1 LLLVFLSPGLL
12 VLATLLAVYPWAW
25 AGQNLARGWHAAVA
39 DGAFALGAYDAALR
53 ADGRALDAQD
63 TPDGWLRLGNHA
75 RAAGDARRALKAYQN
90 AAGLTPSYIAAVGH
104 LGDLLRANGDDA
116 GAREAFI
123 GYYVDQQRLAD
134 WSWRELRPVPPTTL
148 AVGDGLDFGL
158 VGGMYLAEQQQGA
171 LARWTDGRGLLRL
184 DIPRDGPALLRLRLA
199 APRPGAA
206 VPVQVCVAG
215 QCVPIEVGPNW
226 RTYLLSFDITNGVSP
241 TVEVRSNTYAA
252 PDGRRLGVLV
262 DSAEV
267 VLVR

>member
-1 LLLVFLSPGLL
+1 
-12 VLATLLAVYPWAW
+12 
-25 AGQNLARGWHAAVA
+25 VA

-75 RAAGDARRALKAYQN
+75 RAAGAAHRALKAYQN

-241 TVEVRSNTYAA
+241 TVEVRSNTFAA